1 MKKFKKTVEEIENMI
16 KTWFTSSNTR
26 IQDAAKRS
34 KKRQDKKDAVIQKA
48 KKARIMEL

>member
-1 MKKFKKTVEEIENMI
+1 MI
-16 KTWFTSSNTR
+16 KTWFTSTNTR

-48 KKARIMEL
+48 KKARIMEHNDTEISSDEL